1 MRRGPSSKAD
11 PFQHLTH
18 QRPIKQASVP
28 GLPGRALS
36 SVQGFNAILPLLRT
50 AVDFISRSPF
60 ARRLFPFSLESS
72 LPHRER
78 TCLLLFFPSPLLPS
92 PEGTLPS
99 SAIACLILSGPL
111 QDCCA

>member
-72 LPHRER
+72 LPKQEKTNQQHNNP
-78 TCLLLFFPSPLLPS
+78 TPHLPS

-99 SAIACLILSGPL
+99 SAVACLFFSGPL
-111 QDCCA
+111 QD